1 MGFKRFSVVLIV
13 RLIITGVAA
22 SATVWLFLQPGLH
35 GLTLLS
41 AALLVVLVGELW
53 WYVSRTNRE
62 ITRFLEAARHADY
75 SQRFSFDNVGA
86 GFDELGNTF
95 SEILEK
101 MSAARSDREIELRRL
116 RALID
121 HTPIPLLTIHGD
133 DTITLQN
140 NAARRMFGAAHVT
153 KLKDLRQ
160 FGVSF
165 FTAVDESVPGDR
177 ELVSFSVDG
186 VEYKLILAT
195 TENIVAG
202 DAIRLVSLQ
211 DIQSELDVTQADAWQ
226 DLVRVLTH
234 EIMNSITPVRS
245 LATTAAE
252 VVEDIAAKTEPD
264 SPISEDIE
272 DLRDAL
278 STLRKRSNN
287 LMEFVNSYRQLTRLA
302 PPEKKRMPIKALF
315 ESVAMITAAE
325 WPDSKQILTFSVEPA
340 GLDVY
345 ADQVLLEPVLLNLLR
360 NAWQATLN
368 TEDPKIA
375 MRACF
380 NSRGNVVIDVSDNGP
395 GVPDD
400 LTRKIFVPFF
410 TTREQG
416 SGVGLALARQVM
428 TAHGGYIRLV
438 QEGAGARFTLTF

>member
-1 MGFKRFSVVLIV
+1 MGFRRFSVLLIV
-13 RLIITGVAA
+13 RLVLAGIAGGV
-22 SATVWLFLQPGLH
+22 TVWLFLQPGLH
-35 GLTLLS
+35 SLTLLS
-41 AALLVVLVGELW
+41 AVLLVGLVGELW

-62 ITRFLEAARHADY
+62 VTRFLDAARHADY
-75 SQRFSFDNVGA
+75 SQRFDFENVGA
-86 GFDELGNTF
+86 GFEELANTF
-95 SEILEK
+95 SEILGK
-101 MSAARSDREIELRRL
+101 ISAVRSNQEMELRRL

-140 NAARRMFGAAHVT
+140 NSARRMFGSAQVAR
-153 KLKDLRQ
+153 LKDLRQ

-165 FTAVDESVPGDR
+165 YTAVDEAVPGNR

-186 VEYKLILAT
+186 VEYKLTLAT
-195 TENIVAG
+195 SENIVAG
-202 DAIRLVSLQ
+202 EAIRLVSLQ
-211 DIQSELDVTQADAWQ
+211 DIQSELDMTQADAWQ

-252 VVEDIAAKTEPD
+252 VVEDIAAKTESD
-264 SPISEDIE
+264 SPIRDDID

-278 STLRKRSNN
+278 STLQKRSNN

-302 PPEKKRMPIKALF
+302 PPEKKRMPIRQLF
-315 ESVAMITAAE
+315 ESVAKIAAAE
-325 WPDSKQILTFSVEPA
+325 WPDSKQMLTYDVDPE

-368 TEDPKIA
+368 TDNPKIE
-375 MRACF
+375 MQGRF

-410 TTREQG
+410 TTKEQG

-428 TAHGGYIRLV
+428 TAHGGYIRLA
-438 QEGAGARFTLTF
+438 QDGTGARFTLTF

>member
-1 MGFKRFSVVLIV
+1 MGFRRFSVLLIV
-13 RLIITGVAA
+13 RLVLAGIAGGI
-22 SATVWLFLQPGLH
+22 TVWLFLQPGLH
-35 GLTLLS
+35 SLTLLS
-41 AALLVVLVGELW
+41 AVLLVGLVGELW

-62 ITRFLEAARHADY
+62 ITRFLDAARHADY
-75 SQRFSFDNVGA
+75 SQRFNFENVGA
-86 GFDELGNTF
+86 GFEELANTF

-101 MSAARSDREIELRRL
+101 ISAVRSNQEMELRRL

-140 NAARRMFGAAHVT
+140 NSARRMFGSAQVT
-153 KLKDLRQ
+153 RLKDLRQ

-165 FTAVDESVPGDR
+165 YTAVNEAVPGNR

-186 VEYKLILAT
+186 VEYKLTLAT

-202 DAIRLVSLQ
+202 EAIRLVSLQ
-211 DIQSELDVTQADAWQ
+211 DIQSELDMTQADAWQ

-252 VVEDIAAKTEPD
+252 VVEDIAAKTESD
-264 SPISEDIE
+264 SPIRDDID

-278 STLRKRSNN
+278 NTLQKRSNN

-302 PPEKKRMPIKALF
+302 PPEKKRMPIRQLF
-315 ESVAMITAAE
+315 ESVATIAAAE
-325 WPDSKQILTFSVEPA
+325 WPDSKQMLTYDVDPE

-368 TEDPKIA
+368 TDNPKIE
-375 MRACF
+375 MRGRF

-410 TTREQG
+410 TTKEQG

-428 TAHGGYIRLV
+428 TAHGGYIRLA
-438 QEGAGARFTLTF
+438 QDGAGAKFSLTF

>member
-1 MGFKRFSVVLIV
+1 MGFRRFSVLLIV
-13 RLIITGVAA
+13 RLVLAGIAGGV
-22 SATVWLFLQPGLH
+22 TVWLFLQPGLH
-35 GLTLLS
+35 SLTLLS
-41 AALLVVLVGELW
+41 AVLLVGLVGELW

-62 ITRFLEAARHADY
+62 ITRFLDAARHADY
-75 SQRFSFDNVGA
+75 SQRFNFENVGA
-86 GFDELGNTF
+86 GFEELANTF

-101 MSAARSDREIELRRL
+101 ISAVRSNQEMELRRL

-140 NAARRMFGAAHVT
+140 NSARRMFGSAQVT
-153 KLKDLRQ
+153 RLKDLRQ

-165 FTAVDESVPGDR
+165 YTAVNEAVPGNR

-186 VEYKLILAT
+186 VEYKLTLAT

-202 DAIRLVSLQ
+202 EAIRLVSLQ
-211 DIQSELDVTQADAWQ
+211 DIQSELDMTQADAWQ

-252 VVEDIAAKTEPD
+252 VVEDIAAKTESD
-264 SPISEDIE
+264 SPIRDDID

-278 STLRKRSNN
+278 NTLQKRSNN

-302 PPEKKRMPIKALF
+302 PPEKKRMPIRQLF
-315 ESVAMITAAE
+315 ESVATIAAAE
-325 WPDSKQILTFSVEPA
+325 WPDSKQILTYDVDPE

-368 TEDPKIA
+368 TDNPKIE
-375 MRACF
+375 MRGRF

-410 TTREQG
+410 TTKEQG

-428 TAHGGYIRLV
+428 TAHGGYIRLA
-438 QEGAGARFTLTF
+438 QDGAGAKFSLTF

>member
-1 MGFKRFSVVLIV
+1 MGYRRFSVLLIV
-13 RLIITGVAA
+13 RLVLAGIAGGV
-22 SATVWLFLQPGLH
+22 TVWLFLQPGLH
-35 GLTLLS
+35 SLTLLS
-41 AALLVVLVGELW
+41 AVLLVGLVGELW

-62 ITRFLEAARHADY
+62 VTRFLDAARHADY
-75 SQRFSFDNVGA
+75 SQRFDFENVGA
-86 GFDELGNTF
+86 GFEELANTF

-101 MSAARSDREIELRRL
+101 ISAVRSNQEMELRRL

-140 NAARRMFGAAHVT
+140 NSARRMFGSAQVAR
-153 KLKDLRQ
+153 LKDLRQ

-165 FTAVDESVPGDR
+165 YTAVDEAVPGNR

-186 VEYKLILAT
+186 VEYKLTLAT
-195 TENIVAG
+195 SENIVAG
-202 DAIRLVSLQ
+202 EAIRLVSLQ
-211 DIQSELDVTQADAWQ
+211 DIQSELDMTQADAWQ

-252 VVEDIAAKTEPD
+252 VVEDIAAKTESD
-264 SPISEDIE
+264 SPIRDDID

-278 STLRKRSNN
+278 STLQKRSNN

-302 PPEKKRMPIKALF
+302 PPEKKRMPIRQLF
-315 ESVAMITAAE
+315 ESVAKIAAAE
-325 WPDSKQILTFSVEPA
+325 WPDSKQILTYDVDPE

-368 TEDPKIA
+368 TDNPKIE
-375 MRACF
+375 MQGRF

-410 TTREQG
+410 TTKEQG

-428 TAHGGYIRLV
+428 TAHGGYIRLA
-438 QEGAGARFTLTF
+438 QDGTGARFTLTF